1 MNNRPTLR
9 NKAASNR
16 GNIGNRSNELK
27 RIGIKRD
34 DDSMF
39 GELLR
44 HGVDDDFEPAKECI
58 PTEHPPGS
66 VGKIVVL
73 ALRLM
78 NGQCLYHK
86 DDERICATKELENEM
101 VDFVKGRK
109 TRKLHSQRNR
119 AKCH

>member
-1 MNNRPTLR
+1 MNNRPTPR

-16 GNIGNRSNELK
+16 GNIGNRSNDLK
-27 RIGIKRD
+27 RIGIKKC

-44 HGVDDDFEPAKECI
+44 HGVDDDFEPTRECV
-58 PTEHPPGS
+58 PTAHPPGS

-78 NGQCLYHK
+78 NGQPLYHK
-86 DDERICATKELENEM
+86 NDERICATKEMEVEM
-101 VDFVKGRK
+101 SDFVKGR
-109 TRKLHSQRNR
+109 
-119 AKCH
+119 